1 MVNFKASIQAVD
13 YIIKEVSDNGI
24 LDKLTILKLLFFA
37 ERYSMRKY
45 AQSITSDKFVAMR
58 CGPVASLTL
67 DLIGFKEY
75 LSKDKLD
82 YTSEILEKIPPYFVK
97 SKGVLISRDDYD
109 ELSDTD
115 IEALCFSTQNY
126 GQYSSKK
133 LVEITH
139 KFKEWNRFEK
149 ELQKQD
155 TKFDILIDDFF
166 AKTTEQTN
174 EYNIIPDEIVEINKE
189 FFKEA
194 EFDR

>member
-45 AQSITSDKFVAMR
+45 AQSITNDKFVAMR

-67 DLIGFKEY
+67 DLIGFKD
-75 LSKDKLD
+75 LPKDKLD
-82 YTSEILEKIPPYFVK
+82 YTNEILEKIPPYFVK

-139 KFKEWNRFEK
+139 KFKEWNRFESK
-149 ELQKQD
+149 LKKQD

-174 EYNIIPDEIVEINKE
+174 EYSIIPDEVVELNKE